1 MHLIFTMAALA
12 TQTTVSKSSKK
23 KAGKAQARTE
33 SPAPSTESAPTEKVG
48 DAQDDVFES
57 PYIKELQ
64 K

>member
-1 MHLIFTMAALA
+1 MAAPA
-12 TQTTVSKSSKK
+12 TQAAASKSSKK
-23 KAGKAQARTE
+23 KAAKAQERTE
-33 SPAPSTESAPTEKVG
+33 SPAPSTTESTPTEKMA

>member
-1 MHLIFTMAALA
+1 MRSVFNMAAPA
-12 TQTTVSKSSKK
+12 TQTTASKSSKK
-23 KAGKAQARTE
+23 KAAKAQARTE
-33 SPAPSTESAPTEKVG
+33 SPAPSTESAPTEKVA

>member
-1 MHLIFTMAALA
+1 MAAPA
-12 TQTTVSKSSKK
+12 TQTTASKSSKK
-23 KAGKAQARTE
+23 KAAKAQARTE
-33 SPAPSTESAPTEKVG
+33 SPAPSTESAPTEKVA